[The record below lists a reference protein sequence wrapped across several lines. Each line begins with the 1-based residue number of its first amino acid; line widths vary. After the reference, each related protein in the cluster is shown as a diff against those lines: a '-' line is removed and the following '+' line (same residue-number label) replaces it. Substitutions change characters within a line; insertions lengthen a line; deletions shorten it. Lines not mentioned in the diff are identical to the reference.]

1 MATLGEFSYSLDGS
15 NTQTFQLERTANP
28 QAVNMVRF
36 DFSSNHGNLELTCIY
51 RFRVHGTEPGSLSNA
66 AWCPHLW
73 AAHQSLKDYWIPF
86 ANQSTSSAL
95 RVLSQSVLGLAQE
108 WMPEQKLKGIELVTS
123 DCPHVYL
130 ARLISVVC
138 TLSWIGPDVLY
149 LARFLILVPL
159 DRCTVPTLVSNL
171 LVCNSGYTMP
181 RLHCYSLQD
190 WCI

>member
-1 MATLGEFSYSLDGS
+1 MHLSLQGAWYRTWLPQQCSLMPWSVSCTPELKRLFDPICESELGFS
-15 NTQTFQLERTANP
+15 A
-28 QAVNMVRF
+28 
-36 DFSSNHGNLELTCIY
+36 
-51 RFRVHGTEPGSLSNA
+51 
-66 AWCPHLW
+66 
-73 AAHQSLKDYWIPF
+73 
-86 ANQSTSSAL
+86 SSAL